1 MQPKSFLQRFL
12 KFGLLS
18 TLMVTNMLA
27 IQAQNKDIG
36 QQAPELIRLANRNIK
51 VHRPDSS
58 HKPNLAFIK
67 SGIIPG
73 WGQVYNGNWW
83 KVPLIYGSMGLLGS
97 AVAFNQH
104 NYQQY
109 LAVYKLRAN
118 PYVPRPAKG
127 TAVRTLYDNTLVQT
141 PTAIE
146 GALNGHQRNMQLSI
160 MGIAGM
166 WGLQMIDAFVDAKF
180 IHSYSMDRDLSFNI
194 KPGISTTGPM
204 YANSNMP
211 AVVPVMRL
219 CVVL

>member
-1 MQPKSFLQRFL
+1 
-12 KFGLLS
+12 
-18 TLMVTNMLA
+18 MVT
-27 IQAQNKDIG
+27 QAQTKNIR
-36 QQAPELIRLANRNIK
+36 QQSPELIRLANRNMK
-51 VHRPDSS
+51 VHRPDSL

-73 WGQVYNGNWW
+73 WGQVYNRKWW
-83 KVPLIYGSMGLLGS
+83 KVPLVYGSMGLLGS

-109 LAVYKLRAN
+109 LAVYKLRTSFTEQL
-118 PYVPRPAKG
+118 PAKG
-127 TAVRTLYDNTLVQT
+127 TSVRTLYDKTFLRS
-141 PTAIE
+141 PAAIE

-166 WGLQMIDAFVDAKF
+166 WGIQMIDAFVDAKF

-194 KPGISTTGPM
+194 KPGITTTGPM
-204 YANSNMP
+204 YAGGNIP
-211 AVVPVMRL
+211 AVVPVMKL